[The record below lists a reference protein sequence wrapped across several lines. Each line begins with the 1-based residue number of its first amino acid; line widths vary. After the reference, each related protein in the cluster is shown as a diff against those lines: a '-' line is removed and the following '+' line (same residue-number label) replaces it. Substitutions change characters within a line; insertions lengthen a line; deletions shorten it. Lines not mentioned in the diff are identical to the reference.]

1 MDRDLEQQLQELQ
14 KQFAGLAK
22 TLGSS
27 SKTVLKNTRDNKTFG
42 NVQKMLGK
50 SMDDY
55 LKRVKKGDG
64 IFHEFSDAI
73 EAAQK
78 DVKGFGRTLRSMP

>member
-27 SKTVLKNTRDNKTFG
+27 SKTVLKNTRDNKQFA
-42 NVQKMLGK
+42 NVQKALGT
-50 SMDDY
+50 SM
-55 LKRVKKGDG
+55 
-64 IFHEFSDAI
+64 
-73 EAAQK
+73 
-78 DVKGFGRTLRSMP
+78 